1 MAKRK
6 AGEELAEATTVTR
19 QSLTAPG
26 MVAGTLAY
34 MAPEQLKGHPA
45 DERSDIW
52 ALGIVLHEMATGTR
66 PFQGQTG
73 FELTAAILNQPV
85 PEVPAS
91 VPAPL
96 ASVVDR
102 CLAKEPGERYQQSS
116 EVRAALEAVASGQ
129 AVARPPGPGTA
140 PGRRAAV
147 VPRRRLDGPRGGGRA
162 RRSPSSPPACC
173 SGSTW
178 GASARV

>member
-1 MAKRK
+1 
-6 AGEELAEATTVTR
+6 
-19 QSLTAPG
+19 

-34 MAPEQLKGHPA
+34 MAPEQLKGRPA

-96 ASVVDR
+96 ANVVAR
-102 CLAKEPGERYQQSS
+102 CLAKEPGERCQPSS

-129 AVARPPGPGTA
+129 AVARMPGPATA
-140 PGRRAAV
+140 PGPRAAEM
-147 VPRRRLDGPRGGGRA
+147 PRRRWMGRA
-162 RRSPSSPPACC
+162 AA
-173 SGSTW
+173 GVLGLAVFFALVFSTSVLFSW
-178 GASARV
+178 PEVETALKSRFGRGV